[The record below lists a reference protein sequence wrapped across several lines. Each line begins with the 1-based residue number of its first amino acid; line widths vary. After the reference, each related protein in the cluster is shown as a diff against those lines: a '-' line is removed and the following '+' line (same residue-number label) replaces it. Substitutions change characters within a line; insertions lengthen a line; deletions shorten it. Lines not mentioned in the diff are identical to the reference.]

1 MTLTVCPTP
10 IGNLDDVTP
19 RQRRALEAVDLVA
32 CEDTRRCGKLMEH
45 LGIEREDGT
54 PRLVSYHEHNADE
67 MAERLVEQLRRGA
80 ELTLTC
86 DAGTPGMSDPG
97 YRLVREARKA
107 GVEVTA
113 LPGAVAGVVAL
124 SASGLP
130 TDAYQFLGFAPTGEE
145 SRGAAFEAVAEADMT
160 TILYES
166 PQRLVSALNLLEQQ
180 SEPAREVCVARE
192 LTKVHEEYVTGHITD
207 VREEFA
213 GRDQVKGE
221 VVLIVG
227 PAVEAGEREDKE
239 IDRLIDSLLDQGMS
253 PRGIKDV
260 VAETF
265 EVSRSGL
272 YEWID
277 RRREQRD
284 DRQT

>member
-45 LGIEREDGT
+45 LGIERDDGA

-67 MAERLVEQLRRGA
+67 MAERLVDQLRRGA

-86 DAGTPGMSDPG
+86 DAGTPGVSDPG
-97 YRLVREARKA
+97 YRLVRAARKA
-107 GVEVTA
+107 GIEVMA
-113 LPGAVAGVVAL
+113 LPGPVAGVVAL

-145 SRGAAFEAVAEADMT
+145 SRRTAFEAVAQAEMT

-166 PQRLVSALNLLEQQ
+166 PQRLVSALELLDAY
-180 SEPAREVCVARE
+180 SDPAREVCLARE
-192 LTKVHEEYVTGHITD
+192 LTKVHEEYVVGRVGD
-207 VREEFA
+207 VREEVA
-213 GRDQVKGE
+213 GREAIKGE
-221 VVLIVG
+221 IVLIVG
-227 PAVEAGEREDKE
+227 PAVTAGEREGKQV
-239 IDRLIDSLLDQGMS
+239 DRLIDSLLDQEMS

-272 YEWID
+272 YERID
-277 RRREQRD
+277 RRRAKRD
-284 DRQT
+284 DRD